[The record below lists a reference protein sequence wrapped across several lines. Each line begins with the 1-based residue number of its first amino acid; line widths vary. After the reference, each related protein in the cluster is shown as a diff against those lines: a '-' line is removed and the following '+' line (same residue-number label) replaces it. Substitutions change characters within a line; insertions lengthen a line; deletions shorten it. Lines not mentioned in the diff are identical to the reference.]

1 MQTIV
6 MSFPRKRESRIAIT
20 PNNRRSSRPREEN
33 LMKPLAIFVLIASAS
48 AAIADPKPQYGGFS
62 PDADGQQAYLDYIH
76 SLDMIE
82 IEAGPELQKAIE
94 AIPVEA
100 GVSITP
106 EQEAGLRDWLYDFL
120 VAFSASGS
128 DSLAAAFYLREGVNN
143 PTGIQEIKAQ
153 FAAFANA
160 PADQLKSMGM
170 APPKQPVDDTPFAL
184 FQAMH
189 RFGVNVKGRDYFLG
203 NASFFD
209 SAYRVF
215 ALQGAYES
223 YATYATSH
231 GLLPTGGRTE
241 WSPKLRK
248 EMEERLKAGEP
259 EVAAEFMFIAEEP
272 EECADFETGPLRFP
286 FFVRLVWSSEKAIWR
301 LVEAFAP
308 NDAPVLFLFKST

>member
-1 MQTIV
+1 
-6 MSFPRKRESRIAIT
+6 
-20 PNNRRSSRPREEN
+20 
-33 LMKPLAIFVLIASAS
+33 MKLLAISTLYFALVAAWLAVAS
-48 AAIADPKPQYGGFS
+48 AAEADPEHQYGGFS
-62 PDADGQQAYLDYIH
+62 PDAAGRQAYLDYVNR
-76 SLDMIE
+76 LDMMKA
-82 IEAGPELQKAIE
+82 EAGAELQQAVE

-100 GVSITP
+100 DISITSA
-106 EQEAGLRDWLYDFL
+106 QEADLRDWLYDFL

-170 APPKQPVDDTPFAL
+170 AIPKQPVDDTPFAL

-189 RFGVNVKGRDYFLG
+189 RFGGNVKGRDYFLG

-209 SAYRVF
+209 SAYRIF
-215 ALQGAYES
+215 ELQGAYEN

-231 GLLPTGGRTE
+231 GLLPRGGHIG
-241 WSPKLRK
+241 WFPKLRK
-248 EMEERLKAGEP
+248 ELEERLKAGEP
-259 EVAAEFMFIAEEP
+259 EVAAEFMFVAEEP

-286 FFVRLVWSSEKAIWR
+286 FFVRLVWSSTKGIWR

-308 NDAPVLFLFKST
+308 NDATVLFLFSST

>member
-1 MQTIV
+1 
-6 MSFPRKRESRIAIT
+6 
-20 PNNRRSSRPREEN
+20 
-33 LMKPLAIFVLIASAS
+33 MKSLAIFALIAAGFTVSPAT
-48 AAIADPKPQYGGFS
+48 DPKPHYGGFS

-76 SLDMIE
+76 SLEMIE
-82 IEAGPELQKAIE
+82 IEAGAELQQAIE
-94 AIPVEA
+94 AIPVKA

-143 PTGIQEIKAQ
+143 PAGIQEIKAQ

-160 PADQLKSMGM
+160 PADQLKSMGV
-170 APPKQPVDDTPFAL
+170 AIPKQPVDDTPFAL

-209 SAYRVF
+209 SAYRIF

-231 GLLPTGGRTE
+231 GLLPRGGHIG
-241 WSPKLRK
+241 WFPKLRK
-248 EMEERLKAGEP
+248 ELEERLKAGDP
-259 EVAAEFMFIAEEP
+259 EVATEFMFVAEEP
-272 EECADFETGPLRFP
+272 EECADFETGPLRFS
-286 FFVRLVWSSEKAIWR
+286 FFVRLVWSSTKGIWR

-308 NDAPVLFLFKST
+308 NDAPVLFLFNST

>member
-1 MQTIV
+1 MKILAIRIL
-6 MSFPRKRESRIAIT
+6 SFARIAAA
-20 PNNRRSSRPREEN
+20 S
-33 LMKPLAIFVLIASAS
+33 IATAE
-48 AAIADPKPQYGGFS
+48 PKSQYGGFAS
-62 PDADGQQAYLDYIH
+62 DADGHQAYLDYLH
-76 SLDMIE
+76 GLAMIPV
-82 IEAGPELQKAIE
+82 EAGAELQQAVE
-94 AIPVEA
+94 AIPVESDVA
-100 GVSITP
+100 LTS
-106 EQEAGLRDWLYDFL
+106 EQAADLRAWLYDFL

-143 PTGIQEIKAQ
+143 PAGIQEIKAQ

-170 APPKQPVDDTPFAL
+170 AIPKQPVDDTPFAL

-209 SAYRVF
+209 SAYRIF

-231 GLLPTGGRTE
+231 GLLPRGGHIG
-241 WSPKLRK
+241 WFPKLRK
-248 EMEERLKAGEP
+248 ELEERLKAGDP
-259 EVAAEFMFIAEEP
+259 EVAAEFMFVAEEP

-286 FFVRLVWSSEKAIWR
+286 FFVRLVWSPTKSIWR

-308 NDAPVLFLFKST
+308 NDAPVLFLFNST